1 MYSEYHLEDIVVSL
15 ALARKLKE
23 LNIKYPT
30 PFYWRVWDDGYSD
43 CVIGEYDYEKYHS
56 RIKEEVPTYT
66 STQLIEKM
74 PHSITFLGDYF
85 YFSIS
90 KNASGYEVSYKSEIG
105 EVGRRDR
112 RLEDALAGMHLWLF
126 ETNIEVGIIK

>member
-43 CVIGEYDYEKYHS
+43 CVIGEYDYEKHRS
-56 RIKEEVPTYT
+56 RIKERVSTYT

-85 YFSIS
+85 YFLFRKMQVVMKYLIS
-90 KNASGYEVSYKSEIG
+90 QKSVKSVDVIEDLKTHLLECTFGYL
-105 EVGRRDR
+105 RRILR
-112 RLEDALAGMHLWLF
+112 
-126 ETNIEVGIIK
+126 